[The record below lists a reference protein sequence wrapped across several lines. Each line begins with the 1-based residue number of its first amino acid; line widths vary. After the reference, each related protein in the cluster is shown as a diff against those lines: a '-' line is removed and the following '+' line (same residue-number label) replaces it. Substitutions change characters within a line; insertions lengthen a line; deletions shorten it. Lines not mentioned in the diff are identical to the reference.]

1 MLKAGT
7 GLVVLSSGE
16 QMYEDLLG
24 PVRSDVPLLRQMWLD
39 AESELD
45 EEPGKQWAVAAVW
58 HQGSWVAAAWAAAVE
73 REHEGQTILHCCNN
87 YEVPAFR
94 GKGLY
99 RQAILHRQTAV
110 VRRRNLPGRTFIFDQ
125 PRPLHEALGWHVV
138 DSGVSQ
144 VDGVPTHVWFEMWWT
159 PPGGTRR
166 PAVKK
171 GVSEPRSRPGA

>member
-1 MLKAGT
+1 MLIQGV
-7 GLVVLSSGE
+7 GLVVVESGG

-24 PVRSDVPLLRQMWLD
+24 PVRSDVALLQQMWLD

-45 EEPGKQWAVAAVW
+45 EEPGKQWAIATVF
-58 HQGSWVAAAWAAAVE
+58 HRGQWVAAAWAAAVE

-99 RQAILHRQTAV
+99 RQAMAHRQTAV
-110 VRRRNLPGRTFIFDQ
+110 VQRRGLPARTFIFDQ
-125 PRPLHEALGWHVV
+125 PRALHQALGWHVV

-144 VDGVPTHVWFEMWWT
+144 LDGVPTHVWFEMWWT
-159 PPGGTRR
+159 PPGGTPR
-166 PAVKK
+166 PVVKK
-171 GVSEPRSRPGA
+171 RVSEPPSRPAA